1 MHKKGYKMSTY
12 TIPDLISQ
20 WAKGD
25 LTPEQARPKGTRHL
39 LQNLLAQANHQVD
52 LSIRQSEFEQ
62 RLRLLEQPP
71 MHRKP

>member
-12 TIPDLISQ
+12 TLPDLISQ

-25 LTPEQARPKGTRHL
+25 LTAEQAIGHL
-39 LQNLLAQANHQVD
+39 LQNLLAQVNRQVE
-52 LSIRQSEFEQ
+52 LSIRQTEFEQ

>member
-1 MHKKGYKMSTY
+1 MSTY
-12 TIPDLISQ
+12 TLPDLISQ

-25 LTPEQARPKGTRHL
+25 LTPDQAIGHL
-39 LQNLLAQANHQVD
+39 LQNLFAQANRQVE
-52 LSIRQSEFEQ
+52 LSIRQTEFEQ